1 MDRYTSPRS
10 HLLGLYCENHPDR
23 IAFDPMPKT
32 NFNIWWLI
40 SLFGLS
46 GLFGLTFLAHFGESC
61 VTAGY
66 ERRSLFPF
74 VNEFFS
80 SKSPNLQSH
89 FQRLVKAQIQL
100 LSVLWVCFGIA
111 FILVQQKEFQRW
123 FDRRWGKPRGNTS
136 WRKFTPFRR
145 AIVLVSI
152 CGLVGMSL
160 LSMLTGKEAWPF
172 SPYFMFSN
180 SRISF
185 VPLEVYRLYIVK
197 DDQETRLTVSN
208 FGHERMTRIT
218 PVLANWHSQ
227 KDSSRIQAAL
237 NGWLTLCQK
246 KQAEDPP
253 TSLRLYLESW
263 DHLDPLARDT
273 NSPDKRY
280 LIFESSSKSI
290 KATP

>member
-1 MDRYTSPRS
+1 MY
-10 HLLGLYCENHPDR
+10 G
-23 IAFDPMPKT
+23 I
-32 NFNIWWLI
+32 
-40 SLFGLS
+40 S
-46 GLFGLTFLAHFGESC
+46 GLFGLTFLAHFGESF

-80 SKSPNLQSH
+80 SHAPDLQSH

-100 LSVLWVCFGIA
+100 LSVLWICFGIA
-111 FILVQQKEFQRW
+111 FVLVQQKEFQRW
-123 FDRRWGKPRGNTS
+123 FERRWGKPRGNTS

-145 AIVLVSI
+145 AIVVVSI

-160 LSMLTGKEAWPF
+160 LSMLTGKEARPF

-185 VPLEVYRLYIVK
+185 VPLEVYRL
-197 DDQETRLTVSN
+197 
-208 FGHERMTRIT
+208 
-218 PVLANWHSQ
+218 
-227 KDSSRIQAAL
+227 
-237 NGWLTLCQK
+237 
-246 KQAEDPP
+246 PP